1 MVNFWDDNIDYGGRL
16 ISVIG
21 FVVLLF
27 LMVFLS
33 VAVDS
38 RLDAVEE
45 KPDSVQQARP

>member
-16 ISVIG
+16 ISLVG
-21 FVVLLF
+21 FVVLLI
-27 LMVFLS
+27 LIVFLG
-33 VAVDS
+33 VAVDA